1 MGKRVMGGIQRQG
14 SSCHRRVF
22 MLVSAPHLSFPSLH
36 ATGILRYARV
46 LGEAGNKL
54 ESEEVY

>member
-1 MGKRVMGGIQRQG
+1 
-14 SSCHRRVF
+14 